1 MPVLR
6 DGSESKDPRLTRI
19 PFFDPNSW
27 NYKVRDLFTK
37 DRPLKSK
44 TWRCMRTLDQGRE
57 GACTGF
63 AVAHELIAQ
72 PSVVRR
78 GVDAHFAK
86 TKIYWEA
93 QKIDRFKGG
102 SYPGADPYMEGSS
115 VLAAMKIAKRLG
127 YISEYRWAFGI
138 EDVKKAISEIGPVVL
153 GIPWYEG
160 MFDPASC
167 GKLHPIGEKVG
178 AHAILAR
185 GIHVPGRKILLHNSW
200 GSDWGD
206 NGCAWI
212 SWDDLAYCLRR
223 GGEACIPT
231 KRTPTVMRRT

>member
-1 MPVLR
+1 MPILR

-19 PFFDPNSW
+19 PYFDPKSW
-27 NYKVRDLFTK
+27 EYKVRDLFTK
-37 DRPLKSK
+37 DRKLQSK

-78 GVDAHFAK
+78 GIDAHFAK

-115 VLAAMKIAKRLG
+115 FLAAMKIAKRLG

-138 EDVKKAISEIGPVVL
+138 EDVGLTISHL
-153 GIPWYEG
+153 TQ
-160 MFDPASC
+160 
-167 GKLHPIGEKVG
+167 
-178 AHAILAR
+178 
-185 GIHVPGRKILLHNSW
+185 HVNYR
-200 GSDWGD
+200 D
-206 NGCAWI
+206 
-212 SWDDLAYCLRR
+212 
-223 GGEACIPT
+223 
-231 KRTPTVMRRT
+231 

>member
-1 MPVLR
+1 
-6 DGSESKDPRLTRI
+6 
-19 PFFDPNSW
+19 
-27 NYKVRDLFTK
+27 
-37 DRPLKSK
+37 
-44 TWRCMRTLDQGRE
+44 MRTLDQGRE

-78 GVDAHFAK
+78 GIDAHFAK

-160 MFDPASC
+160 MFEPASC

-231 KRTPTVMRRT
+231 KRTRTVMRRT